1 MCSSSMLPLFA
12 ASAADHF
19 RATVNQ
25 FRITLAAIQLPLPVA
40 VAIAAA
46 VAVAAAVANVV
57 AGVTCAAISLR
68 SDRLSR
74 TWQATGTGD

>member
-1 MCSSSMLPLFA
+1 MCSSSMLPLLA

-19 RATVNQ
+19 RATFNQ
-25 FRITLAAIQLPLPVA
+25 FRITLAAIRLPLPVA
-40 VAIAAA
+40 VAIA

-68 SDRLSR
+68 SDGLNR
-74 TWQATGTGD
+74 TWQGKGKGD